1 MVNPTESK
9 TEQRAL
15 RRPVEHAGRL
25 LELIGNDKPRWMVA
39 TLVFKRTKPGVSAG
53 SFVSLIDMTVGSKS
67 KLATHNR
74 LISDSRTAGRL

>member
-53 SFVSLIDMTVGSKS
+53 SFAFYEETW
-67 KLATHNR
+67 
-74 LISDSRTAGRL
+74 DSELMLTIPRV